1 MTASQEES
9 LRLPC
14 PRCGEQVTAPLRR
27 VSLRCSQGHAFEA
40 ALFSPASPIGRSRPA
55 ALVASAQTPCARH
68 ARNAAVAAC
77 ERCGTFMCALCRV
90 DLEGAPV
97 CLPCF
102 ERAQAAQGMGESGTV
117 LRDWNR
123 LALNVGLVALFF
135 FPFAPIGGPL
145 AVVLGLRGWRQD
157 RRTGEPL
164 HPLLGMLG
172 MICGVVAFAIGVLF
186 FMAMFR
192 NWETGRGGIRA

>member
-1 MTASQEES
+1 MTTPREES
-9 LRLPC
+9 HRVPC
-14 PRCGEQVTAPLRR
+14 PRCAEQVAAPLRR
-27 VSLRCSQGHAFEA
+27 ASLRCSQGHAFEV